1 MDGEKQEGRRVRW
14 TTLEESYHLSHL
26 RAEDRTVNKQSE
38 TRGRGDQSI
47 RPEGIQ
53 LKLKNLRPEGHP
65 QERFLH
71 HQPKTSPSTLFSKLE
86 YALPFLSPLPL
97 IQLAGMISH
106 YPLANLMPW
115 PASPHYH
122 CPDLD
127 CTLLLEG
134 EGGVALQ
141 RYQPRYPESSPRHWV
156 STVHA
161 VHTAEELCMFFF
173 F

>member
-1 MDGEKQEGRRVRW
+1 MEEEGGEEGGEAV
-14 TTLEESYHLSHL
+14 
-26 RAEDRTVNKQSE
+26 
-38 TRGRGDQSI
+38 
-47 RPEGIQ
+47 
-53 LKLKNLRPEGHP
+53 
-65 QERFLH
+65 
-71 HQPKTSPSTLFSKLE
+71 TSPSTLLSKLE
-86 YALPFLSPLPL
+86 YALPSLSPLPL

-141 RYQPRYPESSPRHWV
+141 RYQPRYPESSPRHWPYCTVTDSCQVHRSGQRRGRSAEV
-156 STVHA
+156 SVIISRLLRT
-161 VHTAEELCMFFF
+161 TRLCHEPT
-173 F
+173 